1 MGGSVLRAP
10 VLAVPDGR
18 GGRSEAAGGGVYA
31 DAVNGKHERLG
42 STPSAHRKAP
52 EIKAVW
58 ARSGA
63 WPPRAQT
70 ERARSL
76 SPVVVDHD
84 AGTLGQPKTQL

>member
-1 MGGSVLRAP
+1 VAQCSVLQYWPFLTAAE
-10 VLAVPDGR
+10 VAVR
-18 GGRSEAAGGGVYA
+18 LLVVGVYA

-42 STPSAHRKAP
+42 STPRAHRKAP